1 LEPTIHPEILW
12 AVAAFAFVGAITP
25 GPNNLMLMTSG
36 VKYGFG
42 RTLPHLAGVVL
53 GFALM
58 IAVVGLGLDVLFES
72 FPQILP
78 IMRVVGS
85 LYMIWLALRIALAK
99 PIGAVEPGGR
109 PVGFFAAAGFQWV
122 NPKAWALALSALATY
137 SGVVDGYTPSVL
149 LIAALCALIS
159 IPCCAAWTLFGATL
173 SRLIM
178 DPRVTRP
185 FNWTM
190 AALLVASIAPT
201 LFE

>member
-1 LEPTIHPEILW
+1 MLW
-12 AVAAFAFVGAITP
+12 ALAAFAFVASITP

-58 IAVVGLGLDVLFES
+58 IAVVGLGLDVLFER
-72 FPQILP
+72 FPQIVP
-78 IMRVVGS
+78 IMRIAGS
-85 LYMIWLALRIALAK
+85 LYMVWLALKIALAK
-99 PIGAVEPGGR
+99 PISKAEPGGR
-109 PVGFFAAAGFQWV
+109 PIGFFAAAGFQWV
-122 NPKAWALALSALATY
+122 NPKAWAMALGALAAY
-137 SGVVDGYTPSVL
+137 AGVVDSYAGGVL
-149 LIAALCALIS
+149 LIAALCGVIAV
-159 IPCCAAWTLFGATL
+159 PCCIAWTVFGASL
-173 SRLIM
+173 SRLLM

>member
-1 LEPTIHPEILW
+1 LALTIHPEILW
-12 AVAAFAFVGAITP
+12 ALAAFAFVAAITP

-36 VKYGFG
+36 VKYGVG
-42 RTLPHLAGVVL
+42 RTLPHLAGVIL

-58 IAVVGLGLDVLFES
+58 IALIGLGLDVIFER

-78 IMRVVGS
+78 VMRVVGS
-85 LYMIWLALRIALAK
+85 LYMIWLALKIALAK
-99 PIGAVEPGGR
+99 PIREIEADGR
-109 PVGFFAAAGFQWV
+109 PIGFFAAAAFQWV
-122 NPKAWALALSALATY
+122 NPKAWVMALSALATY
-137 SGVVDGYTPSVL
+137 AGVVDGYIRSVL

-159 IPCCAAWTLFGATL
+159 IPCAGAWTLFGASL
-173 SRLIM
+173 SRLLV

-190 AALLVASIAPT
+190 AALLIASIAPT